1 MPDGRAETLASI
13 VVLYRQRDI
22 CKAAM
27 FWNTV
32 SKLVCR
38 PPNSLLQQNRTQLTL
53 TWLSLPCDALMY

>member
-13 VVLYRQRDI
+13 VVLCRQRDI

-32 SKLVCR
+32 RKLVCR
-38 PPNSLLQQNRTQLTL
+38 PPNSLIQRKGTQLTL
-53 TWLSLPCDALMY
+53 T